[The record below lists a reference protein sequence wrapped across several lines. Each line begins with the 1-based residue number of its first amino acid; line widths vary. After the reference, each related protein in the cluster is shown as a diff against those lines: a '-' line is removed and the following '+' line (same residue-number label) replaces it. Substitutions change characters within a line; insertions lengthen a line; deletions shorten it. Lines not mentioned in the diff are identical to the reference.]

1 MIKIYLFNF
10 FIAFIVLVFMKVFK
24 RKSAYINFLII
35 LFIPIIGILITSII
49 FLCRKFIKSDYG
61 KYVLERERVYKNN
74 ISLLIREAELKQKKD
89 IVPIEDAIVLN
100 SNNVKRR
107 LIKDILKKDFDS
119 NLEILTKAL
128 NDEDTE
134 TSHYAATAITE
145 LKSRLLILLQKRAYE
160 YNKNPKSKK
169 RIINYLEII
178 KKCID
183 SKLFYIN
190 GEKKL
195 EYQYKMILEGYISN
209 SGIKVSEKY
218 FKELIKICIEI
229 KQYDEAIRYA
239 NQYRKI
245 YRYSQSPYLLLLEVY
260 YKLKDKELFDKTLT
274 ELRES
279 KIKLDKYS
287 LDILRFW
294 I

>member
-1 MIKIYLFNF
+1 MLKIYLFNF

-35 LFIPIIGILITSII
+35 LFIPIMGILITSIV
-49 FLCRKFIKSDYG
+49 FLCRKFIKSDNG
-61 KYVLERERVYKNN
+61 KYVLDREKVYKSN

-89 IVPIEDAIVLN
+89 IVPIEDAFVLN
-100 SNNVKRR
+100 SNNIKRR
-107 LIKDILKKDFDS
+107 LIKDVLKKDFDN

-145 LKSRLLILLQKRAYE
+145 LKSRLLILLQKREDE
-160 YNKNPKSKK
+160 YNKNPKNKK
-169 RIINYLEII
+169 IIINYLEVI

-183 SKLFYIN
+183 SKLFDIN

-195 EYQYKMILEGYISN
+195 EYQYKLILEGYISN
-209 SGIKVSEKY
+209 RGIEVSEKY
-218 FKELIKICIEI
+218 FKELIKTCIEI
-229 KQYDEAIRYA
+229 KQYNDAIRYA
-239 NQYRKI
+239 NQYRER
-245 YRYSQSPYLLLLEVY
+245 YRHSKSPYILLLEVY
-260 YKLKDKELFDKTLT
+260 YKLKDKKSFDKTLI

-287 LDILRFW
+287 LDTLRFW